1 MADQAAKKKKGAKG
15 KASKTDKK
23 GKSAAAD
30 HSKAAQAGKKAAP
43 AKAEKKGKA
52 AKSDKSGKKV
62 ASAPKEPP
70 RPPRLRRQYQDNVVP
85 ALMKRFEYQNRM
97 QVPRL
102 EKIVLNMGVG
112 DAIGNPKLLDAAV
125 EDLRKIT
132 GQQPQVT
139 RARKSIANF
148 KLREGM
154 AVGCRVT
161 LRGALM
167 YEFFDRFVNVALP
180 RIRDFRGVPTKSFDG
195 RGNYTLGLKEQINF
209 PEISYDDIMQLQGMD
224 ITFVTSAKTDEESR
238 ELLALMNM
246 PFRK

>member
-1 MADQAAKKKKGAKG
+1 MAKDKKSKAKG
-15 KASKTDKK
+15 GAT
-23 GKSAAAD
+23 ATL
-30 HSKAAQAGKKAAP
+30 
-43 AKAEKKGKA
+43 
-52 AKSDKSGKKV
+52 
-62 ASAPKEPP
+62 EPP
-70 RPPRLRRQYQDNVVP
+70 TPPRLRQHYRNEVMG
-85 ALMKRFEYQNRM
+85 ALMKHFSYANIM

-102 EKIVLNMGVG
+102 QKIIVNMGVG
-112 DAIGNPKLLDAAV
+112 DAISNAKLLDAAV

-154 AVGCRVT
+154 PIGCRVT
-161 LRGALM
+161 LRGARM
-167 YEFFDRFVNVALP
+167 YEFFDRLVNVALP

-209 PEISYDDIMQLQGMD
+209 PEIQYDKIMQLMGMD
-224 ITFVTSAKTDEESR
+224 ITFVTTAKTDDESR
-238 ELLALMNM
+238 QLLALMNM